1 MKYVF
6 LGMLSLMLGT
16 IVFVLVKRRAL
27 VKELV
32 LFLREEKK
40 WWLTPI
46 VLVLL
51 LVMALM
57 IANAGAPWMA
67 FLYPIH

>member
-1 MKYVF
+1 MRFVF
-6 LGMLSLMLGT
+6 LGMLALMLGT
-16 IVFVLVKRRAL
+16 IGFVLVKRRAL
-27 VKELV
+27 VKELA
-32 LFLREEKK
+32 LFLKEEKK
-40 WWLTPI
+40 WWLAPI